1 MPAAMYPRSKPRVHR
16 GVTKASVPAR
26 DRPLLSCTNLP
37 LHAVTFGSS
46 PSQKPPHTLP
56 PRHHFQPF
64 IRLAVA
70 QFLVYHPVVNSGI
83 KLIGYL
89 VQKREQCPAQHPPIL
104 PTGAEERCP
113 SRMRTGLSCSCT
125 RVARGGQAPKENQAK
140 PNPTNTP
147 PGPPGPLPSIGRV
160 QKEIN
165 CGKKRKLTKTPLRSK
180 PWM

>member
-1 MPAAMYPRSKPRVHR
+1 MRASGAGSIPAATYSRSKPRVPR

-37 LHAVTFGSS
+37 LHAVTCGSS

-83 KLIGYL
+83 KLRGYL

-113 SRMRTGLSCSCT
+113 SRMRSGLSCSCT
-125 RVARGGQAPKENQAK
+125 RVARGVGKHRKRTK
-140 PNPTNTP
+140 PSPTQPTHRRDP
-147 PGPPGPLPSIGRV
+147 QVPFLQSA
-160 QKEIN
+160 EY
-165 CGKKRKLTKTPLRSK
+165 KRKLIVEKK
-180 PWM
+180 GN